1 MESDQKKRES
11 TENKEIVMQ
20 SLLLKE
26 RPSLSSERRT
36 EAQFNN
42 SDEIG
47 VGNIDMDTML
57 AMALEE
63 RNMMV
68 SQSSVWQELQND
80 INMAL
85 SGSKGLNLRLE
96 GIAAATKSFNMRRK
110 SPSRLSEAL
119 SNFKHL

>member
-1 MESDQKKRES
+1 
-11 TENKEIVMQ
+11 MQ

-36 EAQFNN
+36 EAQLNN

-47 VGNIDMDTML
+47 AGNIDMDTML

-63 RNMMV
+63 RNLMV
-68 SQSSVWQELQND
+68 SQSSMWQELQND

-85 SGSKGLNLRLE
+85 SGSKELNLRLE

-119 SNFKHL
+119 NNLKHL